1 MNMTTK
7 YIRSFIPMLALAVAA
22 SACATKDKNA
32 DSLAADTSLNRDLAL
47 ANRDS
52 AAQPQLNDVPNGGA
66 NANTRTGT
74 NAGTGASRTT
84 TTRTTTTTPRTTTTT
99 PRTTTT
105 TPSTTT
111 SGNRVTTGGTGSGGA
126 VGTLPSGTTLYLASN
141 SRVCTN
147 TNKVGDTFTATLNQ
161 AVSSGGVTIPA
172 GSVVKLEVTSLKRS
186 ENAQDN
192 ITMGFRVVSVN
203 VRGTSYPIDGTVS
216 AASSIEK
223 VRNESRGKDVQKVA
237 TGAVLGAIAGQVLG
251 KNTKGTVIGA
261 AAGAAAGTAAAAATA
276 NYEGCLPS
284 GGALSV
290 TTTAPAQ
297 IRI

>member
-1 MNMTTK
+1 MTTK
-7 YIRSFIPMLALAVAA
+7 YIRSFIPVLALAI
-22 SACATKDKNA
+22 SAGACSTKDKTS
-32 DSLAADTSLNRDLAL
+32 DSLAVDTSLNRDLAL

-52 AAQPQLNDVPNGGA
+52 AAQPQLNDVPSGA
-66 NANTRTGT
+66 ANTSTRTGSSS
-74 NAGTGASRTT
+74 GSSASRTT
-84 TTRTTTTTPRTTTTT
+84 TTHTTTTTKPKS
-99 PRTTTT
+99 T
-105 TPSTTT
+105 TPSTTS
-111 SGNRVTTGGTGSGGA
+111 SGNKVTTGTTGGGGA

-141 SRVCTN
+141 ARVCTN
-147 TNKVGDTFTATLNQ
+147 TNKVGDTFTATLNS
-161 AVSSGGVTIPA
+161 AVSAGGVTIPA
-172 GSVVKLEVTSLKRS
+172 GSQVKLEVTALKRS
-186 ENAQDN
+186 ENAKDN

-223 VRNESRGKDVQKVA
+223 VRNESKGKDVQKVA

-290 TTTAPAQ
+290 TTTSSTQ
-297 IRI
+297 VKI

>member
-1 MNMTTK
+1 MTTK
-7 YIRSFIPMLALAVAA
+7 YIRSFIPMLAVAFTA
-22 SACATKDKNA
+22 AACTTKEKSS
-32 DSLAADTSLNRDLAL
+32 DSLAVDTSLNRDLAL

-52 AAQPQLNDVPNGGA
+52 AAQPQLKDVPSGT
-66 NANTRTGT
+66 ANTRTGT
-74 NAGTGASRTT
+74 SSGNTATRTT
-84 TTRTTTTTPRTTTTT
+84 TTRTTTTTPRTNTTTTT
-99 PRTTTT
+99 PRST
-105 TPSTTT
+105 TPSTTS
-111 SGNRVTTGGTGSGGA
+111 SGNRVSTGGTGGGGA

-141 SRVCTN
+141 ARVCTN
-147 TNKVGDTFTATLNQ
+147 TNKVGDTFTATLNN
-161 AVSSGGVTIPA
+161 AVTSGGVTIPA
-172 GSVVKLEVTSLKRS
+172 GSQVKLEVTSLKRS
-186 ENAQDN
+186 ENANDN
-192 ITMGFRVVSVN
+192 IVMGFRVVSVN

-216 AASSIEK
+216 AASSIQK

-290 TTTAPAQ
+290 TTTSPAQ
-297 IRI
+297 IKI

>member
-1 MNMTTK
+1 MTTK

-22 SACATKDKNA
+22 GACSTKDNNA
-32 DSLAADTSLNRDLAL
+32 DSLAVDTSLNRDLAL

-52 AAQPQLNDVPNGGA
+52 AAQPQLNDVPSGA
-66 NANTRTGT
+66 ANTPTRTGT
-74 NAGTGASRTT
+74 SSGSTAPRTST
-84 TTRTTTTTPRTTTTT
+84 TKTTTTPKS
-99 PRTTTT
+99 T

-111 SGNRVTTGGTGSGGA
+111 SGNKVTTGSTGAGGA

-141 SRVCTN
+141 ARVCTN
-147 TNKVGDTFTATLNQ
+147 TNKVGDTFTATLNN

-172 GSVVKLEVTSLKRS
+172 GSQVKIEVTSLKRS
-186 ENAQDN
+186 ENANDN

-203 VRGTSYPIDGTVS
+203 VRGTSYPIDGTVA

-223 VRNESRGKDVQKVA
+223 VRNQSKGKDVQKVA

-261 AAGAAAGTAAAAATA
+261 AAGAAAGTAAAVATA

-297 IRI
+297 IKL

>member
-1 MNMTTK
+1 MTTK
-7 YIRSFIPMLALAVAA
+7 YIRSFIPMLAVAI
-22 SACATKDKNA
+22 SAAACTTKDKSS
-32 DSLAADTSLNRDLAL
+32 DSLASDSSLNRDLAL

-52 AAQPQLNDVPNGGA
+52 AAQPQLRDVPSGTA
-66 NANTRTGT
+66 TTRTGT
-74 NAGTGASRTT
+74 SAGNTASRTT

-99 PRTTTT
+99 PRST
-105 TPSTTT
+105 TPSTTS
-111 SGNRVTTGGTGSGGA
+111 SGNRVTTGSTGAGGA

-141 SRVCTN
+141 ARICTN
-147 TNKVGDTFTATLNQ
+147 TNKVGDTFTATLNN

-172 GSVVKLEVTSLKRS
+172 GSQVKLEVTSLKRS
-186 ENAQDN
+186 ENANDN
-192 ITMGFRVVSVN
+192 IVMGFRVVSVS

-216 AASSIEK
+216 AASSIQK

-297 IRI
+297 IKI

>member
-1 MNMTTK
+1 MTTK
-7 YIRSFIPMLALAVAA
+7 YIRSFIPVLALAFAA
-22 SACATKDKNA
+22 GACSTKDNTS
-32 DSLAADTSLNRDLAL
+32 DSLAVDTSLNRDLAL

-52 AAQPQLNDVPNGGA
+52 AAQPQLNDVPSGTA
-66 NANTRTGT
+66 NTSTRTGSSSST
-74 NAGTGASRTT
+74 GTARTT
-84 TTRTTTTTPRTTTTT
+84 TKTTTTTKPKTTS
-99 PRTTTT
+99 T

-111 SGNRVTTGGTGSGGA
+111 SGNKVTTGTTGGGGA

-141 SRVCTN
+141 ARVCTN
-147 TNKVGDTFTATLNQ
+147 TNKVGDTFTATLNN

-172 GSVVKLEVTSLKRS
+172 GSQVKLEVTSLKRS
-186 ENAQDN
+186 ENANDN
-192 ITMGFRVVSVN
+192 IVMGFRVVSVN

-223 VRNESRGKDVQKVA
+223 VRNQSKGKDVQKVA
-237 TGAVLGAIAGQVLG
+237 TGAVLGAIAGQVIG

-290 TTTAPAQ
+290 TTTAPTQ
-297 IRI
+297 IKI

>member
-1 MNMTTK
+1 MTTK
-7 YIRSFIPMLALAVAA
+7 YIRSFIPVLALAISAA
-22 SACATKDKNA
+22 ACSTKEKTS
-32 DSLAADTSLNRDLAL
+32 DSLAVDTSLNRDLAM

-52 AAQPQLNDVPNGGA
+52 AAQPQLKDVPSGSA
-66 NANTRTGT
+66 ATTRTGT
-74 NAGTGASRTT
+74 SAGTGGTRTT

-99 PRTTTT
+99 PRST
-105 TPSTTT
+105 TPSTTS
-111 SGNRVTTGGTGSGGA
+111 SGNRVSTGGTGGGGA

-141 SRVCTN
+141 ARVCTN
-147 TNKVGDTFTATLNQ
+147 TNKVGDTFTATLNN
-161 AVSSGGVTIPA
+161 AVTSGGVTIPA
-172 GSVVKLEVTSLKRS
+172 GSQVKLEVTSLKRS

-192 ITMGFRVVSVN
+192 IVMGFRVVSVN

-216 AASSIEK
+216 AASSIQK
-223 VRNESRGKDVQKVA
+223 VRNESRSKDVQKVA

-297 IRI
+297 IKL

>member
-1 MNMTTK
+1 MTTK
-7 YIRSFIPMLALAVAA
+7 YIRSFIPMLAVAFTA
-22 SACATKDKNA
+22 AACTTKEKSS
-32 DSLAADTSLNRDLAL
+32 DSLAVDTSLNRDLAL

-52 AAQPQLNDVPNGGA
+52 AAQPQLQDVPSGT
-66 NANTRTGT
+66 ANTRTGT
-74 NAGTGASRTT
+74 SSGNTATRTT
-84 TTRTTTTTPRTTTTT
+84 TTRTTTTTPRTNTTTTT
-99 PRTTTT
+99 PRST
-105 TPSTTT
+105 TPSTTS
-111 SGNRVTTGGTGSGGA
+111 SGNRVSTGGTGGGGA

-141 SRVCTN
+141 ARVCTN
-147 TNKVGDTFTATLNQ
+147 TNKVGDTFTATLNN
-161 AVSSGGVTIPA
+161 AVTSGGVTIPA
-172 GSVVKLEVTSLKRS
+172 GSQVKLEVTSLKRS
-186 ENAQDN
+186 ENANDN
-192 ITMGFRVVSVN
+192 IVMGFRVVSVN

-216 AASSIEK
+216 AASSIQK

-290 TTTAPAQ
+290 TTTSPAQ
-297 IRI
+297 IKI

>member
-1 MNMTTK
+1 MTTK

-22 SACATKDKNA
+22 GACSTKDNA
-32 DSLAADTSLNRDLAL
+32 NDSLAVDTSLNRDLAL

-52 AAQPQLNDVPNGGA
+52 AAQPQLNDVPSGSA
-66 NANTRTGT
+66 TTPSRTGSSSGST
-74 NAGTGASRTT
+74 A
-84 TTRTTTTTPRTTTTT
+84 PRTTTTK
-99 PRTTTT
+99 TTTTPKST
-105 TPSTTT
+105 TPSTTS
-111 SGNRVTTGGTGSGGA
+111 SGNKVTTGSTGAGGA

-141 SRVCTN
+141 SRICTN
-147 TNKVGDTFTATLNQ
+147 TNKVGDTFTATLNN

-172 GSVVKLEVTSLKRS
+172 GSQVKIEVTSLKRS
-186 ENAQDN
+186 ENANDN

-203 VRGTSYPIDGTVS
+203 VRGTSYPIDGTVA

-223 VRNESRGKDVQKVA
+223 VRNQSKGKDVQKVA
-237 TGAVLGAIAGQVLG
+237 TGAVLGAIAGQVIG

-297 IRI
+297 IKI

>member
-1 MNMTTK
+1 MNTK

-22 SACATKDKNA
+22 GACSTKDKA
-32 DSLAADTSLNRDLAL
+32 SDSLAVDTSLNRDLAL

-52 AAQPQLNDVPNGGA
+52 AAQPQLNDVPRGA
-66 NANTRTGT
+66 ATTPTRTGSSSGST
-74 NAGTGASRTT
+74 A
-84 TTRTTTTTPRTTTTT
+84 PRTTTTK
-99 PRTTTT
+99 TTTTPKTTGT
-105 TPSTTT
+105 TPSTTS
-111 SGNRVTTGGTGSGGA
+111 SGNKVTTGSTGAGGA

-141 SRVCTN
+141 ARICTN
-147 TNKVGDTFTATLNQ
+147 TNKVGDTFTATLNN

-172 GSVVKLEVTSLKRS
+172 GSQVKIEVTSLKRS
-186 ENAQDN
+186 ENANDN

-203 VRGTSYPIDGTVS
+203 VRGTSYPIDGTVA

-223 VRNESRGKDVQKVA
+223 VRNQSKGKDVQKVA
-237 TGAVLGAIAGQVLG
+237 TGAVLGAIAGQVIG

-261 AAGAAAGTAAAAATA
+261 AAGAAAGTAAAVATA

-290 TTTAPAQ
+290 TTTSPAQ
-297 IRI
+297 IKL

>member
-1 MNMTTK
+1 MTTK
-7 YIRSFIPMLALAVAA
+7 YIRSFIPVLALAITAG
-22 SACATKDKNA
+22 ACSTKDKTS
-32 DSLAADTSLNRDLAL
+32 DSLAVDTSLNRDLAL

-52 AAQPQLNDVPNGGA
+52 AAQPQLNDVPSGA
-66 NANTRTGT
+66 ANTSTRTGSSS
-74 NAGTGASRTT
+74 GSSASRTT
-84 TTRTTTTTPRTTTTT
+84 TTKTTTTSKPSS
-99 PRTTTT
+99 T
-105 TPSTTT
+105 TPSTTS
-111 SGNRVTTGGTGSGGA
+111 SGNKVTTGTTGGGGA

-141 SRVCTN
+141 ARVCTN
-147 TNKVGDTFTATLNQ
+147 TNKVGDTFTATLSN

-172 GSVVKLEVTSLKRS
+172 GSQVKLEVTALKRS
-186 ENAQDN
+186 ENAKDN

-223 VRNESRGKDVQKVA
+223 VRNESKGKDVQKVA

-276 NYEGCLPS
+276 NYEGCLPN

-290 TTTAPAQ
+290 TTTSSTQ
-297 IRI
+297 VKI

>member
-1 MNMTTK
+1 MTTK

-22 SACATKDKNA
+22 GACSTKDNNA
-32 DSLAADTSLNRDLAL
+32 DSLAVDTSLNRDLAL

-52 AAQPQLNDVPNGGA
+52 AAQPQLNDVPSGSA
-66 NANTRTGT
+66 TTPTRTGSSSGSSAT
-74 NAGTGASRTT
+74 KTT
-84 TTRTTTTTPRTTTTT
+84 TTKTTTTTTPKS
-99 PRTTTT
+99 T
-105 TPSTTT
+105 TPSTTA
-111 SGNRVTTGGTGSGGA
+111 SGNKVTTGSTGAGGA

-141 SRVCTN
+141 SRICTN
-147 TNKVGDTFTATLNQ
+147 TNKVGDTFTATLNN

-172 GSVVKLEVTSLKRS
+172 GSQVKIEVTSLKRS
-186 ENAQDN
+186 ENSNDN

-203 VRGTSYPIDGTVS
+203 VRGTSYPIDGTVA

-223 VRNESRGKDVQKVA
+223 VRNQSKGKDVQKVA
-237 TGAVLGAIAGQVLG
+237 TGAVLGAIAGQVIG

-261 AAGAAAGTAAAAATA
+261 AAGAAAGTAAAVATA

-290 TTTAPAQ
+290 TTSAPAQ
-297 IRI
+297 IKL

>member
-1 MNMTTK
+1 MTTK
-7 YIRSFIPMLALAVAA
+7 YIRSFVPVLALAFTAG
-22 SACATKDKNA
+22 ACTTKDKA
-32 DSLAADTSLNRDLAL
+32 SDSLAVDTSLNRDLAL

-52 AAQPQLNDVPNGGA
+52 AAQPQLKDVPNGA
-66 NANTRTGT
+66 ASAPTRTGSS
-74 NAGTGASRTT
+74 AGTTASRTT
-84 TTRTTTTTPRTTTTT
+84 TTRTTTTTTPRTT
-99 PRTTTT
+99 PRTT
-105 TPSTTT
+105 PSTTPT
-111 SGNRVTTGGTGSGGA
+111 TTSSGNRVTTGTTGGGGA

-147 TNKVGDTFTATLNQ
+147 TNKVGDSFTATLNN
-161 AVSSGGVTIPA
+161 AVTSGGVTIPA
-172 GSVVKLEVTSLKRS
+172 GSQVKLEVTSLKRS
-186 ENAQDN
+186 ENSSDN
-192 ITMGFRVVSVN
+192 IVMGFRVVSVN

-223 VRNESRGKDVQKVA
+223 VRNESRGKDIQKVA

-297 IRI
+297 IKL

>member
-1 MNMTTK
+1 MTTK
-7 YIRSFIPMLALAVAA
+7 YIRSFIPMLALAAA
-22 SACATKDKNA
+22 VGACSTKDKNA
-32 DSLAADTSLNRDLAL
+32 DSLAVDTSLNRDLAL

-52 AAQPQLNDVPNGGA
+52 AAQPQLNDVPRGA
-66 NANTRTGT
+66 A
-74 NAGTGASRTT
+74 TT
-84 TTRTTTTTPRTTTTT
+84 TTRTGTSSGTGATRTTTTKTTTTTT
-99 PRTTTT
+99 PKAT
-105 TPSTTT
+105 TPSTTS
-111 SGNRVTTGGTGSGGA
+111 SGNKVTTGSTGAGGA

-141 SRVCTN
+141 ARVCTN
-147 TNKVGDTFTATLNQ
+147 TNKVGDHFTATLNN

-172 GSVVKLEVTSLKRS
+172 GSQVNLEVTSLKRS
-186 ENAQDN
+186 ENSQDN
-192 ITMGFRVVSVN
+192 ITMGFRVLSVN
-203 VRGTSYPIDGTVS
+203 VRGTSYPLDGTV
-216 AASSIEK
+216 AASSSIEK

-261 AAGAAAGTAAAAATA
+261 AAGAAAGTAAAVATA

-297 IRI
+297 IKI